1 MSPII
6 VDKEKKKKFIL
17 EAALRVFAKKGFYC
31 TAMSEIA
38 RAADIG
44 KGTIY
49 EYFPSKEKLFLDLCS
64 YFMNEFKNACVKRVS
79 LISEPEQKIREFI
92 NLTISSFE
100 EFKDFCLV
108 FFEIWSRMGKGKKE
122 SPVILKM
129 RRIYKDYKKTLSSYI
144 KEGVTAGVFRKELKP
159 DYAASVILVTLDG
172 LMIHWVTD
180 SKEFSLKGIRNVVW
194 AIISK
199 GINEVKK

>member
-6 VDKEKKKKFIL
+6 VDRKKKKKQIL
-17 EAALRVFAKKGFYC
+17 EAALRVFSKKGFYP
-31 TAMSEIA
+31 AKMDEIA

-44 KGTIY
+44 KGTVY
-49 EYFPSKEKLFLDLCS
+49 EYFSSKEKLFLDLSS
-64 YFMNEFKNACVKRVS
+64 YFMDEFKNACVKRVS
-79 LISEPEQKIREFI
+79 LINNPEQKIKEFI

-129 RRIYKDYKKTLSSYI
+129 RRIYKDYKKMLSSYI
-144 KEGVTAGVFRKELKP
+144 KEGITAGVFRKNLKP
-159 DYAASVILVTLDG
+159 DYTAAVILVTLNG
-172 LMIHWVTD
+172 LMVHWVTD

-194 AIISK
+194 AIIYE
-199 GINEVKK
+199 GINGVKK